1 MTTAAGVLTLT
12 AGVGCGLV
20 GGVFFAFSS
29 FVMPALKRLPTV
41 DGVAAMQSINVTA
54 VTPPLMTALF
64 GTAVIALIVPLVVW
78 RTGADSGVLALVCV
92 AAGLYLLGS
101 IGVTAGANV
110 PLNNQLAG
118 LTASAVSDTTWTDWV
133 RAWTTRNHIRA
144 VASLAAAA
152 AYGAALLRSA
162 T

>member
-1 MTTAAGVLTLT
+1 MSTAAGILT
-12 AGVGCGLV
+12 ATAGIGCGLV

-29 FVMPALKRLPTV
+29 FVMPALERLPTV
-41 DGVAAMQSINVTA
+41 NGVAAMQSINVTA
-54 VTPPLMTALF
+54 VTPALMTALF
-64 GTAVIALIVPLVVW
+64 GTAVVAVLVPVVAW
-78 RTGADSGVLALVCV
+78 RTGADAPVLALVCI

-110 PLNNQLAG
+110 PLNNQLAAM
-118 LTASAVSDTTWTDWV
+118 TASAVSDKAWTEWV

-144 VASLAAAA
+144 IAALAAAA
-152 AYGAALLRSA
+152 TYGAALLRSA